1 MVNKKNYFMLCLYSL
16 HIVRPMQK
24 DITFDIKGIF
34 VYFSWQLNVQ
44 CMDLGP
50 EAKAVENYIR
60 QIIEDWTSY

>member
-1 MVNKKNYFMLCLYSL
+1 
-16 HIVRPMQK
+16 MQK